1 MLLLLLLH
9 VISFVCWQA
18 QQQREHEDDMRARL
32 RRSESIEKA
41 AVSDCR
47 ACDFDSCWSCVKQ
60 QIILLSSLP
69 RWVFSDTFVELFL
82 TFLHLQEAAALVSQR
97 SMNPREFFR
106 QLSSSSSQSPTSPGS
121 SRGGT
126 ATPAHGNN
134 YLEEMI
140 FFYVFFKFICCFVC
154 RQTVQALPAQ
164 PDRHSLH
171 LLQSG
176 RGQAA
181 FPTQLTPGLPL
192 LPDSALSHFPCHIS
206 PSQPRLPACHF
217 PTKAQSPRVSAYVP
231 FTSEPSG
238 ISPT

>member
-1 MLLLLLLH
+1 MFEFCRVQGYKKECSLISVTRPLYCTWRYGFFKRRMLLLLH
-9 VISFVCWQA
+9 VIAFVCWQA

-47 ACDFDSCWSCVKQ
+47 ACDFNSRWSCVKQ
-60 QIILLSSLP
+60 QIILLSLLP
-69 RWVFSDTFVELFL
+69 CWVFSDTFVELFL

-134 YLEEMI
+134 YLAEMN
-140 FFYVFFKFICCFVC
+140 FFF
-154 RQTVQALPAQ
+154 
-164 PDRHSLH
+164 LH
-171 LLQSG
+171 
-176 RGQAA
+176 
-181 FPTQLTPGLPL
+181 F
-192 LPDSALSHFPCHIS
+192 
-206 PSQPRLPACHF
+206 
-217 PTKAQSPRVSAYVP
+217 
-231 FTSEPSG
+231 
-238 ISPT
+238 